1 VDAKR
6 SATFLSLGED
16 QLPALPAML
25 KNWISTVAFG
35 VSDLD
40 DSALR
45 QPRASMFSS
54 RPSRPARPL
63 EVW

>member
-1 VDAKR
+1 
-6 SATFLSLGED
+6 LSLGED